1 MRGTTSD
8 APRQGDTVGATDGA
22 AVVDGR
28 GRTRRRRPV
37 QTAVVLVGL
46 AVLAGLPLLSIQVP
60 LLFNGP
66 LNSPGVLNLI
76 AMMLVFGAVALT
88 YDLMFGFTGLLS
100 FGHALYFALGV
111 YGTAIAVNLL
121 ELRLGGAVVLV
132 AVLGIVVPLILG
144 AICLRVGGIA
154 FAMVT
159 LAFAQAGAIFV
170 ARDPFGITGGELGL
184 ALAYQRLPEAFVGVV
199 NTDKLYWLALAL
211 AVLVYVTSRFAVRS
225 RPGRVWQAIRENER
239 RVELV
244 GLRPYGY
251 KLAVFVLASFLA
263 CMCGVVYVLLVRS
276 ATPGVVEATFTLT
289 LLVMVVLG
297 GTGTLWGAV
306 LGGMLYTY
314 LDHRLVELSGSP
326 AVDGLP
332 AVLSVPLSE
341 PLFILGSLFVAL
353 VLFLPGGLASL
364 AGAGQ
369 GRRGG
374 LARFGL
380 DRDRRSSNPE
390 DGDDR

>member
-1 MRGTTSD
+1 MTTTTSD
-8 APRQGDTVGATDGA
+8 PRPPSGSPTSEARVTTSSDHATVSRGPSSRALLGLLLLVALA
-22 AVVDGR
+22 AV
-28 GRTRRRRPV
+28 P
-37 QTAVVLVGL
+37 LV
-46 AVLAGLPLLSIQVP
+46 SIEVP
-60 LLFNGP
+60 FLFGGA
-66 LNSPGVLNLI
+66 LDSPGVLNLL
-76 AMMLVFGAVALT
+76 ATMLVFGAVALT

-111 YGTAIAVNLL
+111 YGTAIAVNHL
-121 ELRLGGAVVLV
+121 ELGLAGAVAVV
-132 AVLGIVVPLILG
+132 AVAGIVVPLVLG
-144 AICLRVGGIA
+144 AICLRVGDIA

-170 ARDPFGITGGELGL
+170 ARDPLGVTGGELGL
-184 ALAYQRLPEAFVGVV
+184 ALAYQRLPDAFVGVV

-211 AVLVYVTSRFAVRS
+211 AAVVYLVARFAVRS

-263 CMCGVVYVLLVRS
+263 SMCGVVYVLLVRS

-314 LDHRLVELSGSP
+314 LDHRLVELSGSA
-326 AVDGLP
+326 AVDELP

-341 PLFILGSLFVAL
+341 PLFILGGLFVVL

-364 AGAGQ
+364 AGSGTRP
-369 GRRGG
+369 GW
-374 LARFGL
+374 LARLGSGRE
-380 DRDRRSSNPE
+380 DAASRDE
-390 DGDDR
+390 DGGGR